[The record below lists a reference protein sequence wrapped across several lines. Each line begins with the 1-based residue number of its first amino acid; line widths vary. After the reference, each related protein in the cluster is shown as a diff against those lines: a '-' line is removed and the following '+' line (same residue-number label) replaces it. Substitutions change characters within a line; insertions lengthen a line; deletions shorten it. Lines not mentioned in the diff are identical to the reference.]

1 MVERH
6 ESKIRLQR
14 LFLELMGF
22 FLLVLTGFS
31 PKSRSLHL
39 SDLGDKV
46 CQFM

>member
-1 MVERH
+1 M
-6 ESKIRLQR
+6 QR

-31 PKSRSLHL
+31 PKSRTLQL
-39 SDLGDKV
+39 SDLGDNV